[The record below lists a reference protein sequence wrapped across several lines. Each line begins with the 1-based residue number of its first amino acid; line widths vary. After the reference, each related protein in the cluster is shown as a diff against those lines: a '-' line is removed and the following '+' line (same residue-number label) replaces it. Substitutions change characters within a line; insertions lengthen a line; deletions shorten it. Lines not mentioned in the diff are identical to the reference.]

1 KLEVLVKTGALSP
14 HVITEKDFLIFKN
27 DIETFKNLE
36 IQSQLLSTQNQLSL
50 ELRLPHYQI
59 LNNSF
64 KTIHM

>member
-1 KLEVLVKTGALSP
+1 MYFTY
-14 HVITEKDFLIFKN
+14 IFRYTNFLIFKN

-64 KTIHM
+64 KTIHMLDPITLNK